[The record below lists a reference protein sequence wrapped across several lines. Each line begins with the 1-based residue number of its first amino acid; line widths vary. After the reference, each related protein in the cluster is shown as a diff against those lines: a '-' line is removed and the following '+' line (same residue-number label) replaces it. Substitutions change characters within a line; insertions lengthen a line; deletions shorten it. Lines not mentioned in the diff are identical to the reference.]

1 MKTET
6 KILGVIF
13 ILTAILLAGGVFFL
27 ARKGDSG
34 VKGTQAVQID
44 YSKGQKIGSDSA
56 KVKLVEW
63 SDFQCPACAAVEPIL
78 KNIRNKENVQFIY
91 RHFPLPQHKYAV
103 KAVNLAEAAGKIGKF
118 WEVHDKLFETQSA
131 WQDLPD
137 AADFFKNLAPGV
149 EFEENTYGDIIEAD
163 LLEGQRLG
171 VNATPTFFLNGVK
184 LNLQRFE
191 DLDKLVEEELKK

>member
-27 ARKGDSG
+27 ARQGDSG